1 MWAQDRPPSPDD
13 ETRKQ
18 TSRSLYVDGS
28 VKKSWIGIISKS
40 TTIMVMFIIAQIL
53 IIMLTNRNLTLQ
65 SHIAKLETDKQE
77 LFSRVKRSE
86 IDANGQFCPTDN
98 HKLDMIRRFTGEYYY
113 QLIDGNAHTFDW
125 FHISAS
131 DFSNDIHI
139 GFSNGCKSH
148 HDEKW
153 EIVLGGW
160 SGTRHVIRD
169 GNQSPKYGLVKRES
183 CSDQFC
189 TDDART
195 NRYLIFI

>member
-98 HKLDMIRRFTGEYYY
+98 HKLDMIRRFTGTDRSKGDLFLKLEDSRVIKSELTHLVASGYAY
-113 QLIDGNAHTFDW
+113 GNGNMHFRG
-125 FHISAS
+125 IR
-131 DFSNDIHI
+131 
-139 GFSNGCKSH
+139 CK
-148 HDEKW
+148 
-153 EIVLGGW
+153 
-160 SGTRHVIRD
+160 
-169 GNQSPKYGLVKRES
+169 NPGL
-183 CSDQFC
+183 
-189 TDDART
+189 
-195 NRYLIFI
+195 